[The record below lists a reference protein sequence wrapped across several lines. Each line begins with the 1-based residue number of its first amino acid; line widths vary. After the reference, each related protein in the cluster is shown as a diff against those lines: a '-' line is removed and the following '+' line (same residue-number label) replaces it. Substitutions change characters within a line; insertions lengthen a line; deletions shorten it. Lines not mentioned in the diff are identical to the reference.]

1 MNYAIIDNGTV
12 INIAEASA
20 EFAASQGWINITGA
34 TIGGRWDGTT
44 FTPPPVP
51 PPVVPQSISMSQA
64 RSVLISTN
72 NLSTVINALNAM
84 IGTEG
89 ELARSEFEYAQ
100 TVDRYRAL
108 TLQMQAVLNLTDKQM
123 DDMFIRAKSL

>member
-1 MNYAIIDNGTV
+1 MQYAIIDNGTV
-12 INIAEASA
+12 INIAESTP

-34 TIGGRWDGTT
+34 TIGGTWDGTT
-44 FTPPPVP
+44 FVP
-51 PPVVPQSISMSQA
+51 PPVLPPVVPKSISMSQA

-72 NLSTVINALNAM
+72 NLSTVITALNAM
-84 IGTEG
+84 TGTEG

-108 TLQMQAVLNLTDKQM
+108 TLQMQAVLNLTDEQM
-123 DDMFIRAKSL
+123 DDLFIRATAL